1 MKSNKLLVI
10 VVTYNAMPW
19 AEKCFTSLR
28 KSSIPSDVIV
38 VDNGSTDGS
47 QDYIRT
53 HFPEVEL
60 IENKENLGFGRANN
74 IGLKKALDDN
84 YEYAY
89 LLNQD
94 AWIFPDTF
102 EKLIAVS
109 QAHPEYGVL
118 SPMQLKAEGRHF
130 EDKFGRN
137 VISRRQEFSPF
148 FIDDM
153 FFQRVGDVYEVSFV
167 MAAHWLIPAKCL
179 LTVGGFS
186 PTFPHYGED
195 DNYLNRTNYWKFKI
209 GIVPSAQA
217 VHDRGD
223 SNWSHEK
230 EIYVN
235 DFIGSLVSCSN
246 PLDRES
252 LGKKAFLLLK
262 RGIRNGETS
271 LIKYAYQLWRK
282 KSIVEVNFKRSLK
295 ETAFLK

>member
-1 MKSNKLLVI
+1 MKRNKILVI
-10 VVTYNAMPW
+10 VVTYNAMHW

-28 KSSIPSDVIV
+28 SSSIQSDVIV

-74 IGLKKALDDN
+74 IGLQKALDDK

-94 AWIFPDTF
+94 AWVFPDTF

-109 QAHPEYGVL
+109 RAHPEYGVL
-118 SPMQLKAEGRHF
+118 SPMQLKADGLHF

-137 VISRRQEFSPF
+137 VISRRQAFSPF

-153 FFQRVGDVYEVSFV
+153 YFQRVGDVYEVSFV
-167 MAAHWLIPAKCL
+167 MAAHWLIPIKCL
-179 LTVGGFS
+179 QTVGGFS

-195 DNYLNRTNYWKFKI
+195 DNYLNRTNFWKYKI
-209 GIVPSAQA
+209 GIVPSARA
-217 VHDRGD
+217 IHDRKD
-223 SNWSHEK
+223 SKWSPEK
-230 EIYVN
+230 DMYVN
-235 DFIGSLVSCSN
+235 DYIGSLVSCSN
-246 PLDRES
+246 PLGRES
-252 LGKKAFLLLK
+252 LGDKAFLLLK
-262 RGIRNGETS
+262 RGIRNREMS
-271 LIKYAYQLWRK
+271 LIKYAFRLWRDK
-282 KSIVEVNFKRSLK
+282 NLVEVNYKRSLNEK
-295 ETAFLK
+295 AFLQ